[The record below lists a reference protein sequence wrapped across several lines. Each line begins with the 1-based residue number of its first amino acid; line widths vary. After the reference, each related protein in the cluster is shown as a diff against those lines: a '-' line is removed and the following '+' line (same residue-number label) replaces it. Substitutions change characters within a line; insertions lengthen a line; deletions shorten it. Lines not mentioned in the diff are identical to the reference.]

1 MARYLQKHAIIS
13 KWHSA
18 VRLPILSISIT
29 VLSKPVFIGG
39 VYAIPLSPSVSVDGD
54 DVLKKQN
61 QRSHTADQLTPK
73 PLTAVLE
80 SVDTQSRSP
89 KYAS

>member
-1 MARYLQKHAIIS
+1 MSNGQIS
-13 KWHSA
+13 TEACDHLSHPPA

-61 QRSHTADQLTPK
+61 QRSHTADSLIPNHLLQ
-73 PLTAVLE
+73 
-80 SVDTQSRSP
+80 
-89 KYAS
+89 Y